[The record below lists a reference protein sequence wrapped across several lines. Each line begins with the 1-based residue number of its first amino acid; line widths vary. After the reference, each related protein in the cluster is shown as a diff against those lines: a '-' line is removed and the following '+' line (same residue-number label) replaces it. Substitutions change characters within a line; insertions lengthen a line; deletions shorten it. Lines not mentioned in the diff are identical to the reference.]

1 MGNKRIKRIVLLSIA
16 ALFCLFIWRL
26 NSPYKL
32 TQFPYFCGLLYS
44 IDKINIPESYLS
56 SLDESNTNKKIIN
69 CTGAFYD
76 RKNKKVKL
84 NFEIN
89 GLNDSNAIDI
99 FSLVVSNVSLYMK
112 NNPDSYLNECKV
124 ILNIWIMCA
133 YCFQVSNYKIIYS
146 DIIHDLSINNP
157 SYKLSYCTMNYPLS
171 VKISSLKNY
180 TWLEVIEFRDI
191 FEVDDINSLD
201 NLSNLKEIKCP
212 QDMFSDEQKQK
223 LIDKHKGLVFTS
235 RG

>member
-1 MGNKRIKRIVLLSIA
+1 MGNKSIKRIVLLSIA

-76 RKNKKVKL
+76 RKNKKVELDFK
-84 NFEIN
+84 IN
-89 GLNDSNAIDI
+89 GLNESNAIDI

-112 NNPDSYLNECKV
+112 NNPDSYLNECKIDIV
-124 ILNIWIMCA
+124 LDACGGSAIRIQNYDEDKSDFISEPRYKFSYCSVAFLLILN
-133 YCFQVSNYKIIYS
+133 YRNLN
-146 DIIHDLSINNP
+146 IIHGSNVLI
-157 SYKLSYCTMNYPLS
+157 
-171 VKISSLKNY
+171 LK
-180 TWLEVIEFRDI
+180 
-191 FEVDDINSLD
+191 
-201 NLSNLKEIKCP
+201 K
-212 QDMFSDEQKQK
+212 
-223 LIDKHKGLVFTS
+223 
-235 RG
+235 